1 MKLMEVVEAY
11 EAKFGD
17 KPHILRMS
25 NDEAISLMLEA
36 IKTGV
41 PIPDPDVP
49 EGALI

>member
-1 MKLMEVVEAY
+1 MNLVEVLDAY
-11 EAKFGD
+11 EAKFGG
-17 KPHILRMS
+17 KPHILEMDA
-25 NDEAISLMLEA
+25 DEAIALMLEA